1 MQGTFIGFNTAG
13 ITFEEHFLALLL
25 KVKQENG
32 FCQTY
37 YLQAPVLADL
47 LLILQSRLLVTV
59 QRLQENRASYKE
71 ELSACNESIIA
82 NMPSIEM
89 EEIQQPNPEQR
100 IMSITLKPGET
111 HSTLILILQNEQI
124 CTLIIDDQQVE
135 ALIFGI
141 QQSLKIVGDKALAA
155 YLAANLDFLMCYAV
169 DLTTQPNID
178 YQQYPQEEWKLNLFS
193 HYLGVLYC
201 CETDE
206 GKKIVSGA
214 VVKTS
219 APHLSELENNVV
231 TRIIEKSPKLKAM
244 HAELAPCQ
252 IFSTVIPSQ
261 PGRMLSL
268 EECLRPLHAFYLEKK
283 AELSA

>member
-13 ITFEEHFLALLL
+13 ITFEERFLALLL
-25 KVKQENG
+25 KVKKENG
-32 FCQTY
+32 FCEIY

-47 LLILQSRLLVTV
+47 LLILQSRMAVV
-59 QRLQENRASYKE
+59 FQRLENQGEAYKD
-71 ELSACNESIIA
+71 ELITYNEALVAHIPQVETA
-82 NMPSIEM
+82 
-89 EEIQQPNPEQR
+89 EIQQPSPERR

-111 HSTLILILQNEQI
+111 QSTLILVFQDEQI
-124 CTLIIDDQQVE
+124 STLCIDDLQIE
-135 ALIFGI
+135 ALIIGI
-141 QQSLKIVGDKALAA
+141 QQALKTVGDLELVK
-155 YLAANLDFLMCYAV
+155 YLSSNMDFLMCYTV

-201 CETDE
+201 CETEE

-219 APHLSELENNVV
+219 VPHLSELENNIVLQL
-231 TRIIEKSPKLKAM
+231 IEKSPKLKAM

-252 IFSTVIPSQ
+252 IFSTIIPSQ

>member
-59 QRLQENRASYKE
+59 QRLQENGASYKE

-82 NMPSIEM
+82 NIPSIEM

-206 GKKIVSGA
+206 GKKIV
-214 VVKTS
+214 
-219 APHLSELENNVV
+219 
-231 TRIIEKSPKLKAM
+231 EKSPKLKAM

-252 IFSTVIPSQ
+252 IFSTIIPSQ